1 MQSQGKTHELFNYEG
16 ISPMASVKRK
26 TVTRSL
32 PSGATVTTKKRPV
45 NKKELEQDPS
55 TTTIIE
61 EIATWKDRNGK
72 KRIGTVVVDKQGE
85 RRVRT
90 KSETYYAKYRD
101 GDGIVKEVATGCRD
115 KQAAQKKLDEL
126 LSIADK
132 IRVGSLSTSDLEIG
146 DHSRTPVADHV
157 AQYIT
162 DLKSRGINAD
172 RIKTSE
178 TRLKAACEG
187 CGFRWLRDLNSEELR
202 KWLRQ
207 DSEMSA
213 ATYNW
218 HSSLWVAFGWWLTGR
233 RLEGKRQSQTG
244 ERRLASNPFDGFG
257 KRDEKNDRK
266 RIARAMTLDEMQRL
280 LDIAQRR
287 PLEDAQ
293 TIRTGPRQG
302 ELGANVTKERQAAL
316 ERLGTER
323 ALIYKTL
330 ILTGLRANELRT
342 LRVADLSFGD
352 VPFLV
357 LRASNE
363 KNRKGSTVP
372 LKSDLASDLRQWCVD
387 KATADLVFS
396 VPTGLLRILN
406 RDLIAAGIDKM
417 DENEGRIHLHA
428 MRHST
433 GTHLSAAGVS
443 PRTAQAVMRHSDI
456 ALTMNTYTDEK
467 LLQTSAAVELLPELP
482 IGTKR
487 TEAESFVAPAV
498 APASYKRSQNGS
510 KSDKMAAG
518 RERPQERE
526 NPVKH
531 KALRGF
537 DESGRQDLNLRP
549 LRPERSALPG

>member
-1 MQSQGKTHELFNYEG
+1 
-16 ISPMASVKRK
+16 MASVKRK

-32 PSGATVTTKKRPV
+32 PSGATITTKKRPA

-72 KRIGTVVVDKQGE
+72 KRIGTVVVDKRGKQ
-85 RRVRT
+85 RVRT

-115 KQAAQKKLDEL
+115 KQAAQARLAEL
-126 LSIADK
+126 GAVSEK
-132 IRVGSLSTSDLEIG
+132 VRGGSLTMRDVQIG
-146 DHSRTPVADHV
+146 DHSKTLLADHV
-157 AQYIT
+157 SDYIA
-162 DLKSRGINAD
+162 DLKSRGVNAD

-178 TRLKAACEG
+178 TRLKAACAG
-187 CGFRWLRDLNSEELR
+187 CGFRWLGDLNADALR

-207 DSEMSA
+207 ERGISA

-218 HSSLWVAFGWWLTGR
+218 HATLWTAFGNWLTGI
-233 RLEGKRQSQTG
+233 RLEGKRPSQTG

-257 KRDEKNDRK
+257 KRDEKSDR
-266 RIARAMTLDEMQRL
+266 RRVARALSLDEMRQL
-280 LDIAQRR
+280 LATAQRR
-287 PLEDAQ
+287 PLQEALTVRRGKNKGNQVASVSDA
-293 TIRTGPRQG
+293 RRA
-302 ELGANVTKERQAAL
+302 ELD
-316 ERLGTER
+316 RLGTER

-342 LRVADLSFGD
+342 LRVGDLSFGD

-363 KNRKGSTVP
+363 KNRKGSTIP
-372 LKSDLASDLRQWCVD
+372 IKSDLAADLRVWSEG
-387 KATADLVFS
+387 KTSSELVFN

-482 IGTKR
+482 VNTKR

-498 APASYKRSQNGS
+498 APTPYKRSQNGS
-510 KSDKMAAG
+510 KSDKMGVLSDSAG
-518 RERPQERE
+518 TPK
-526 NPVKH
+526 NPEKH
-531 KALRGF
+531 SVLRGSEEWAIQNSNLWPLPC
-537 DESGRQDLNLRP
+537 ES
-549 LRPERSALPG
+549 SALTN